1 MKSILII
8 DSQKQAIIELKE
20 FLKKEGFRVFF
31 SSQAHSGL
39 QKAKDKVP
47 DLIFIDLTFL
57 DMDGFDLIRSIKSID
72 KLSYTCVVVYSDK
85 TGDFEKILALELG
98 ADDYILKSA
107 CFREI
112 LAKIK
117 SYFKYKRR
125 NVV

>member
-1 MKSILII
+1 MNSILII
-8 DSQKQAIIELKE
+8 DSKKQAIIELKE
-20 FLKKEGFRVFF
+20 FLKKEGYKVFF
-31 SSQAHSGL
+31 SNQAHSGL

-47 DLIFIDLTFL
+47 DLIFTDLKFS
-57 DMDGFDLIRSIKSID
+57 DMDGFDLIRSLKSID
-72 KLSYTCVVVYSDK
+72 ILSYSFLVVYSENSD
-85 TGDFEKILALELG
+85 DFGKILALELG

-112 LAKIK
+112 SAKIK